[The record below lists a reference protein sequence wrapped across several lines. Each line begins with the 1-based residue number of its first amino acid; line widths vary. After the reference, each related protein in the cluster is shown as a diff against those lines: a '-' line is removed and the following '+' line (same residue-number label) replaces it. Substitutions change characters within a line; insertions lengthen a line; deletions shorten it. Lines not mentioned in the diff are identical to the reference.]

1 MTKAH
6 RELSQHH
13 RAAARSGGTGSIQ
26 HSRRSAHVPHVHGSP
41 GSAWLHDCT
50 PVHRALTVTGRGIWV
65 SRDTEVVQYG
75 VPRYGPRAGA
85 ATCWCHAA
93 SPSSNETHDEA
104 LSSVMSTGSPVPA
117 GRQARGRQRV
127 YTALV
132 ASCLTS
138 PAGSTRRQEAQGSPS
153 PFPSHFH
160 TGQRTQRL
168 DGGDRGCRGRGD
180 GKRGAAL
187 VLGRESADRA
197 RTPRAADA
205 GGGAPLGWV

>member
-1 MTKAH
+1 M
-6 RELSQHH
+6 
-13 RAAARSGGTGSIQ
+13 
-26 HSRRSAHVPHVHGSP
+26 
-41 GSAWLHDCT
+41 
-50 PVHRALTVTGRGIWV
+50 
-65 SRDTEVVQYG
+65 
-75 VPRYGPRAGA
+75 
-85 ATCWCHAA
+85 
-93 SPSSNETHDEA
+93 
-104 LSSVMSTGSPVPA
+104 
-117 GRQARGRQRV
+117 